1 MPSLSHT
8 LAHLIATVG
17 GLGRLRVAPGTA
29 GSLAAALAFL
39 CFPTYLPPLWF
50 TAAVLAL
57 MLIGVWAAQ
66 RVASARRQTDPAEI
80 IIDEVIGMAVTL
92 AFVPLDPLT
101 IAIGFVLFRVFD
113 IAKPFPVRQVEKL
126 HGGWGIV
133 LDDVAAG
140 VYANVS
146 LRVLAAVIP
155 AGILT

>member
-1 MPSLSHT
+1 MPAFFHT

-17 GLGRLRVAPGTA
+17 GLGRVRIAPGTA
-29 GSLAAALAFL
+29 GSLVAALAFL

-66 RVASARRQTDPAEI
+66 RVASARQHSDPSEV

-101 IAIGFVLFRVFD
+101 IATGFALFRVFD

-126 HGGWGIV
+126 HGGWGII
-133 LDDVAAG
+133 LDDMAAG
-140 VYANVS
+140 VYANGS
-146 LRVLAAVIP
+146 LRVLAALIP
-155 AGILT
+155 GVLST